1 MANEADHEWM
11 QEALGEA
18 ARAFEAGEVPVGAV
32 VVFDGRV
39 VGRGRNRKE
48 SGLDPTAHAEI
59 IAIRQA
65 AAELGRWRLSGCTL
79 YATLEP
85 CPMCI
90 GAMLSA
96 RIDQL
101 VFGCRDP
108 KAGAV
113 RSLFELAA
121 DSRLNHRIEVR
132 EGIGAEQAAE
142 LLRSFFRLRRCESKM
157 GNVERWPSG

>member
-32 VVFDGRV
+32 VVLDGRV

-48 SGLDPTAHAEI
+48 SGLDPTAHAEM

-85 CPMCI
+85 CPMCV

-96 RIDQL
+96 RIDRL

-132 EGIGAEQAAE
+132 EGIGADQAAE
-142 LLRSFFRLRRCESKM
+142 LLRSFFRLRRGESKM
-157 GNVERWPSG
+157 SNVERWPSG

>member
-1 MANEADHEWM
+1 MANETDQAWM
-11 QEALGEA
+11 QEALDEA
-18 ARAFEAGEVPVGAV
+18 ARAFEAAEVPVGAV

-39 VGRGRNRKE
+39 VGRGGNRKE
-48 SGLDPTAHAEI
+48 SERDPTAHAEM

-65 AAELGRWRLSGCTL
+65 SAKLDRWRLWGCTL
-79 YATLEP
+79 YVTLEP

-96 RIDQL
+96 RIDRL

-113 RSLFELAA
+113 LSLFELAA
-121 DSRLNHRIEVR
+121 DSRLNHLIEVR
-132 EGIGAEQAAE
+132 EGIGAERAAE
-142 LLRSFFRLRRCESKM
+142 LLRSFFRLRRGESEM
-157 GNVERWPSG
+157 R

>member
-1 MANEADHEWM
+1 MANETDQAWM
-11 QEALGEA
+11 QEALNEA

-32 VVFDGRV
+32 VVLNGRV
-39 VGRGRNRKE
+39 VGRGGNRKE
-48 SGLDPTAHAEI
+48 SGRDPTAHAEM

-65 AAELGRWRLSGCTL
+65 AAELGRWRLSGCTI

-85 CPMCI
+85 CPMCV

-96 RIDQL
+96 RLDRL

-113 RSLFELAA
+113 ASLFELAG
-121 DSRLNHRIEVR
+121 DERLNHRIEVR
-132 EGIGAEQAAE
+132 EGVAADQAAE
-142 LLRSFFRLRRCESKM
+142 LLRSFFRLRR
-157 GNVERWPSG
+157 GAR